1 MSSNA
6 VTPLGMSE
14 TQKDE
19 SPDRLRG
26 DIMRNDRN
34 NQKEQYQKNEDVT
47 VKLKAFAE
55 SSQKDNK

>member
-34 NQKEQYQKNEDVT
+34 NQKEQY
-47 VKLKAFAE
+47 
-55 SSQKDNK
+55 